1 MKISPFT
8 AELMAAS
15 CYKPETVKELI
26 RSADFDE
33 LRIARGQLYMY
44 MRDVDPEDS
53 DWAQMLVDLVYE
65 EIRNRK
71 HPEPTM
77 RVLTMD
83 EDGKIEESQQTVEEI
98 HKTLFDL
105 LGE

>member
-8 AELMAAS
+8 SELLQAG
-15 CYKPETVKELI
+15 CYKPETIKELI

-33 LRIARGQLYMY
+33 LRVARAQLRMY
-44 MRDVDPEDS
+44 MQEFPEDS

-65 EIRNRK
+65 EIRSRK
-71 HPEPTM
+71 YPEPTM

>member
-1 MKISPFT
+1 
-8 AELMAAS
+8 
-15 CYKPETVKELI
+15 
-26 RSADFDE
+26 
-33 LRIARGQLYMY
+33 MY

-65 EIRNRK
+65 EIRSRK
-71 HPEPTM
+71 HPEPAEPTM

-83 EDGKIEESQQTVEEI
+83 EDGGIKESEKSVGEI
-98 HKTLFDL
+98 HDMLFDL

>member
-1 MKISPFT
+1 MKISRFT
-8 AELMAAS
+8 SNLMEAG
-15 CYKPETVKELI
+15 CYHPETVKELI
-26 RSADFDE
+26 KSADFDE

-44 MRDVDPEDS
+44 MRENPEDS
-53 DWAQMLVDLVYE
+53 DWAQFLVDLVYE
-65 EIRNRK
+65 EIRVRK

-83 EDGKIEESQQTVEEI
+83 EDGEIKESQQSIEEI
-98 HKTLFDL
+98 HNTLFDL

>member
-8 AELMAAS
+8 SEVLAAG

-26 RSADFDE
+26 RSGDFDE
-33 LRIARGQLYMY
+33 LRIARAQLRMY
-44 MRDVDPEDS
+44 MQEFPEDS
-53 DWAQMLVDLVYE
+53 DWAHMLVDLVYE

-83 EDGKIEESQQTVEEI
+83 EDGEIKESQQTVGEI
-98 HKTLFDL
+98 HDTLFNL

>member
-1 MKISPFT
+1 MKISRFT
-8 AELMAAS
+8 SELLQAG

-26 RSADFDE
+26 KSADFDE
-33 LRIARGQLYMY
+33 LRVARAQLRMY
-44 MRDVDPEDS
+44 MQEFPEDS

-83 EDGKIEESQQTVEEI
+83 EDGEVKESKQTVEEI
-98 HKTLFDL
+98 HNTLFDL

>member
-8 AELMAAS
+8 GELMAAS
-15 CYKPETVKELI
+15 CYHPETVKELI
-26 RSADFDE
+26 KSADFDE
-33 LRIARGQLYMY
+33 LRLARGQLHMY
-44 MRDVDPEDS
+44 MRENPEDS

-83 EDGKIEESQQTVEEI
+83 EDGEVKESKQTVEEI
-98 HKTLFDL
+98 HNTLFDL